1 MEWFIDSVVCVC
13 AYIFHFNKI
22 VMLFF
27 CATLFLKIHCKS
39 CKVRLMNIVM
49 HVLRTT
55 NCSAC
60 HGSSSLFPQIHI
72 PCAWSS
78 GSLWGLFLGQLPV
91 PIHSALMKFG

>member
-27 CATLFLKIHCKS
+27 CATLKIHCKS